1 MLSLRKSITKVV
13 IGTYF
18 FDINI
23 PLENGYVIK
32 RRTYTE
38 DYVSRMHWHGFVEIE
53 FIVSGNA
60 VYRLGNKEYTLS
72 QGDIWLLSIYDSH
85 QVLCKKG
92 LDIINIAIKPDLLNA
107 KLLSYATATHPLH
120 CHFDESNKSTF
131 FKKCEDLFYEQATDS
146 PFSRLKASSILNE
159 IVIDIARNA
168 IIDSAPA
175 DLGIIQDVSAW
186 IQLHI
191 QEDISL
197 AQVAEKFSLTPNYL
211 GTLFKKTMGV
221 SYNDYLNN
229 LRINHACH
237 LLQTS
242 NMSMKN
248 IALESGYHSVE
259 YFNYIFKKFIG
270 ITPSQYRT
278 AITSENA

>member
-1 MLSLRKSITKVV
+1 MLSLRKSIE
-13 IGTYF
+13 GGECSMYF

-23 PLENGYVIK
+23 PLENGYIIK
-32 RRTYTE
+32 SKNFTE
-38 DYVSRMHWHGFVEIE
+38 EYISRIHWHGFIEIE
-53 FIVSGNA
+53 FVVSGNA
-60 VYRLGNKEYTLS
+60 IYRYGDKEYTLS
-72 QGDIWLLSIYDSH
+72 RGDIWLLSIYDSH
-85 QVLCKKG
+85 QVVCKQG
-92 LDIINIAIKPDLLNA
+92 LQIINIAIKPDLLNA
-107 KLLSYATATHPLH
+107 KLLSHATANHPLH
-120 CHFDESNKSTF
+120 CHLNEQEITAFLNKA
-131 FKKCEDLFYEQATDS
+131 EELFYEQSTDN
-146 PFSRLKASSILNE
+146 PFSRLKAASILNE
-159 IVIDIARNA
+159 IVIDIARNTVL
-168 IIDSAPA
+168 DNTPT

-242 NMSMKN
+242 NLSMKN
-248 IALESGYHSVE
+248 VALESGYHSVE
-259 YFNYIFKKFIG
+259 YFNYIFKKFCG
-270 ITPSQYRT
+270 ITPSQYRIAVAGKNT
-278 AITSENA
+278 

>member
-1 MLSLRKSITKVV
+1 M
-13 IGTYF
+13 YF

-32 RRTYTE
+32 RRSYSE
-38 DYVSRMHWHGFVEIE
+38 EYISRMHWHGFIEIE
-53 FIVSGNA
+53 LIVSGSA
-60 VYRLGNKEYTLS
+60 IYRMGNKEYNLS
-72 QGDIWLLSIYDSH
+72 PGDIWLLSIYDSH
-85 QVLCKKG
+85 QVVCHKNLE
-92 LDIINIAIKPDLLNA
+92 IINIAIKPDLLNS
-107 KLLSYATATHPLH
+107 KLLSHATSTHPLH
-120 CHFDESNKSTF
+120 CHFDEPAKAALL
-131 FKKCEDLFYEQATDS
+131 KKCEDLFYEQVTDN
-146 PFSRLKASSILNE
+146 PFSRLKAASILNE
-159 IVIDIARNA
+159 IVIDISRNA
-168 IIDSAPA
+168 IIDSATA

-211 GTLFKKTMGV
+211 GTLFKKTMSV

-248 IALESGYHSVE
+248 IAQESGYHSVE
-259 YFNYIFKKFIG
+259 YFNYIFKKFCG

-278 AITSENA
+278 AISRENA

>member
-1 MLSLRKSITKVV
+1 MIKKINGRTVPSM
-13 IGTYF
+13 YF

-32 RRTYTE
+32 NKYFTE
-38 DYVSRMHWHGFVEIE
+38 EYISRMHWHGFIEIE
-53 FIVSGNA
+53 FVVAGNA
-60 VYRLGNKEYTLS
+60 IYRFGNKEYTLS
-72 QGDIWLLSIYDSH
+72 RGDLWLLSIYDSH
-85 QVLCKKG
+85 QVVCKQG
-92 LDIINIAIKPDLLNA
+92 LQIINIAIKPDLINA
-107 KLLSYATATHPLH
+107 KLLSHATSTHPLH
-120 CHFDESNKSTF
+120 CHFNETMTASF
-131 FKKCEDLFYEQATDS
+131 LKKCEDLFYEQSTDS
-146 PFSRLKASSILNE
+146 PFSRLKAASILNE
-159 IVIDIARNA
+159 IVIDVARNA
-168 IIDSAPA
+168 VIDNAPA

-197 AQVAEKFSLTPNYL
+197 AQVAERFSLTPNYL
-211 GTLFKKTMGV
+211 GTLFKKTMSI

-248 IALESGYHSVE
+248 IAQESGYHSVE
-259 YFNYIFKKFIG
+259 YFNYIFKKFCG

-278 AITSENA
+278 AISSENT

>member
-1 MLSLRKSITKVV
+1 M
-13 IGTYF
+13 YF
-18 FDINI
+18 LDINI
-23 PLENGYVIK
+23 PLENGFIIK
-32 RRTYTE
+32 NKFFAEEYI
-38 DYVSRMHWHGFVEIE
+38 SRMHWHSFIEIE
-53 FIVSGNA
+53 CVVAGSA
-60 VYRLGNKEYTLS
+60 VYRFGSKEYVLS
-72 QGDIWLLSIYDSH
+72 RGDVWLLSIYDNH
-85 QVLCKKG
+85 QVVCNAG
-92 LDIINIAIKPDLLNA
+92 LKIINIAIKPDLLNA
-107 KLLSYATATHPLH
+107 KLLSHATATHPLH
-120 CHFDESNKSTF
+120 CHLDEPEIADFLN
-131 FKKCEDLFYEQATDS
+131 KCEDLFYEQSTDN

-159 IVIDIARNA
+159 IVIDIARNTVT
-168 IIDSAPA
+168 DSAPA

-237 LLQTS
+237 LLQTTEL
-242 NMSMKN
+242 SMKG

-259 YFNYIFKKFIG
+259 YFNYIFKKFCG
-270 ITPSQYRT
+270 ITPSQYRI
-278 AITSENA
+278 AISNGNT